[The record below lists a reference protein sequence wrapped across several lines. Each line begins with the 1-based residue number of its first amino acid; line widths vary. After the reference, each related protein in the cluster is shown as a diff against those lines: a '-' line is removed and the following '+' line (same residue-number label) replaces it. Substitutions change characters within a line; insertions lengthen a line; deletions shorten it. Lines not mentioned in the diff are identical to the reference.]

1 MKTKKINY
9 FGLSNWA
16 ISNPMTVFVIVSI
29 VLLGGLFS
37 YISLP
42 RESFPEV
49 IESKIY
55 ISSIFPG
62 NAAEDVEKLITKP
75 IEEEVNDISG
85 VTKIISTS
93 FQDYSLITVEFEE
106 SITTDEAKIKIKD
119 KIDAV
124 KAEQDWPTLDG
135 GTKVEPNAFDMNISE
150 IMPIAQLNLT
160 GDYTPEQLKK
170 YAEDL
175 QDKLEDFPEIKEAT
189 LLGVQDKE
197 VEVAVDAYKM
207 IAAEV
212 SFNQIITAIQ
222 NENITISG
230 GNVIENGLRRNI
242 RVIGEISHPDELKNI
257 VVKEDD
263 GAVYLRDIAEVNF
276 RPKDAT
282 TYAREYGKP
291 VVMLS
296 IKKKG
301 GENMI
306 DAMNKIKAHLP
317 EAQSTY
323 LPKDLNISI
332 TSDESIRTEDQVAE
346 LENSI
351 IFGVLLVVG
360 VLMFFLG
367 FRNALFVGIAIP
379 LSILLSFLILP
390 VVGNAL
396 EMNVTLNTMVLFATV
411 MGLGMLV
418 DNGIVVVENVYRLMD
433 QGIPRLEAAKQG
445 VGEIAWPII
454 ASTATTLAAFL
465 PLGFWPGIM
474 GKFMIYFP
482 LTLSTVLFSS
492 LFVALMIN
500 SMLTSVYM
508 KTEEE
513 EMPRKTLIKISA
525 ALVGFGALLIL
536 SGLLNTHAIFQ
547 ILGPIILIISLIQ
560 IFIGWKNRSKTALLK
575 RGIALFFVAVLFTIL
590 GYVGG
595 PKALIGF
602 GNMFIFIAISLWF
615 FKYLLIPASK
625 KFQYKTLPKIERKYQ
640 DFLSSALKGSNAYRF
655 VFGTFGLLVLAIIVF
670 MMFTPNTLFFPENQP
685 NQAIVYIEYPEGT
698 DIEKTNELT
707 KKVEQQVFTVL
718 DNYQY
723 NKDGEPYNY
732 MAETIISQVGEGSGN
747 PQTDGASQN
756 EMPHRG
762 KVTVL
767 FRQYKFRYDQN
778 GNKVSSSDVLTE
790 IRNAVQGY
798 PGVSIIAEKD
808 ANGPPVGYPI
818 NIELKGDNYH
828 ELLAEARNIQSF
840 INDQNIPGIEDLN
853 LDVNENKPE
862 MEVVVNREKAGELGV
877 STAQVG
883 QALRSAIYG
892 FDTSTYKEGED
903 DYDIF
908 VRFNPENRYNESALF
923 NQNITFRDNKGQLK
937 KIPLSTLVEKKNIAT
952 FSSIKRK
959 DLKRVI
965 TIYSNVLEGFNPTE
979 IVQKIQTSLKNYPL
993 PSHITYQFTGEQEE
1007 MAKNMAFLSKALLI
1021 AMALILLIIVAQ
1033 FNSITKPVIIFIA
1046 IILSFIGVLFGLVIF
1061 QMEFV
1066 VMMTMMGIISLAGI
1080 VVNNAIVLIDYTQLL
1095 IDRKKEEL
1103 GISLENYLTRE
1114 QYREAIIAAGTN
1126 RLRPVLLTAITTVL
1140 GLIPLAIGLN
1150 LNFFTLFT
1158 EFDPQIYIGGDNN
1171 IFWKPMSWTI
1181 IFGLTFATFLTL
1193 VIVPTMFYLLNRA
1206 KIRFFEHKAQKETL
1220 PDSLA

>member
-16 ISNPMTVFVIVSI
+16 ISNPMTVFVIVAI

-85 VTKIISTS
+85 VTKITSTS

-959 DLKRVI
+959 NLKRVI

-1103 GISLENYLTRE
+1103 GIPLENYLTRE

>member
-1 MKTKKINY
+1 MESKKIKY
-9 FGLSNWA
+9 FGLSNWS
-16 ISNPMTVFVIVSI
+16 IDNPMTVFVIIAI
-29 VLLGGLFS
+29 VLFGGLMS
-37 YISLP
+37 YLGLP

-62 NAAEDVEKLITKP
+62 NSAEDVEKLITKP
-75 IEEEVNDISG
+75 LEEEVDDITG
-85 VTKIISTS
+85 VTKITSTS
-93 FQDYSLITVEFEE
+93 LQDYSIITVEFEE
-106 SITTDEAKIKIKD
+106 TITTDEAKVKIKD

-124 KAEQDWPTLDG
+124 KADQDWPTLDG
-135 GTKVEPNAFDMNISE
+135 GAKVEPNAFDLNISE
-150 IMPIAQLNLT
+150 IMPIAQINLT
-160 GDYTPEQLKK
+160 GDYTAEQLKK

-175 QDKLEDFPEIKEAT
+175 QDKIEAYPEIKEAT
-189 LLGVQDKE
+189 ILGVQDKE
-197 VEVAVDAYKM
+197 VEVAVDVYKM
-207 IAAEV
+207 TAAEV
-212 SFNQIITAIQ
+212 SFNQIIGAIQ
-222 NENITISG
+222 NENVTISG

-242 RVIGEISHPDELKNI
+242 RVIGEIDDPQQLQDI
-257 VVKEDD
+257 VVKEDN
-263 GAVYLRDIAEVNF
+263 GAVYLRDIATINF

-282 TYAREYGKP
+282 TFAREYGKP

-296 IKKKG
+296 IKKKS

-306 DAMNKIKAHLP
+306 DAMNKIKEHLP
-317 EAQSTY
+317 IAQSTY
-323 LPKDLNISI
+323 LPADLKISI
-332 TSDESIRTEDQVAE
+332 TSDESTRTEDQVAE

-390 VVGNAL
+390 IAGDFL
-396 EMNVTLNTMVLFATV
+396 GMNITLNTMVLFATV

-433 QGIPRLEAAKQG
+433 EGMPRLEAAKRG

-492 LFVALMIN
+492 LFIALVIN
-500 SMLTSVYM
+500 SMLTSVLM

-513 EMPRKTLIKISA
+513 EMSRKTLIKIS
-525 ALVGFGALLIL
+525 GALLGFGVL
-536 SGLLNTHAIFQ
+536 
-547 ILGPIILIISLIQ
+547 LIISGLFNTHIIFQ
-560 IFIGWKNRSKTALLK
+560 VVGPLVMITSMVMIFIGWKNRAKTELLK
-575 RGIALFFVAVLFTIL
+575 KGLGLFAIALLFTIL
-590 GYVGG
+590 GFIGG
-595 PKALIGF
+595 PKALTGF
-602 GNMFIFIAISLWF
+602 GNLFVFSSIALWF
-615 FKYLLIPASK
+615 FKYVLVPGSK
-625 KFQYKTLPKIERKYQ
+625 KFQFKTLPKIERGYQ
-640 DFLSSALKGSNAYRF
+640 NFLENALKGGNAYRF
-655 VFGTFGLLVLAIIVF
+655 VFGTFGLLIVSFIVF
-670 MMFTPNTLFFPENQP
+670 GMFTPNTLFFPENQP

-707 KKVEQQVFTVL
+707 KKVEQEVFDVL
-718 DNYQY
+718 DKYKYQ
-723 NKDGEPYNY
+723 KDGKPYNY
-732 MAETIISQVGEGSGN
+732 MAETIISQVGEGAGN
-747 PQTDGASQN
+747 PQTDGAAQN
-756 EMPHRG
+756 EMPNKG
-762 KVTVL
+762 KVMVL
-767 FRQYKFRYDQN
+767 FRQYKYRYDEN
-778 GNKVSSSDVLTE
+778 GNKVNSADVLSE
-790 IRNAVQGY
+790 IREATKGH

-818 NIELKGDNYH
+818 NIELKGDDYDQ
-828 ELLAEARNIQSF
+828 LLNEANKIQAF
-840 INDQNIPGIEDLN
+840 INNQNIPGIEDLN
-853 LDVNENKPE
+853 LDVNQNKPE
-862 MEVVVNREKAGELGV
+862 MEVIVDRKKAGELGV
-877 STAQVG
+877 TTSQVG

-892 FDTSTYKEGED
+892 FDASTYKEGED

-908 VRFNPENRYNESALF
+908 VRFDGENRYNESALF
-923 NQNITFRDNKGQLK
+923 NQNITFRDNTGKLK
-937 KIPLSTLVEKKNIAT
+937 KIPLSTLVTTKNIST

-965 TIYSNVLEGFNPTE
+965 SIYSNVLEGFNPTQ
-979 IVQKIQTSLKNYPL
+979 IVEKIQASMNNYDL
-993 PSHITYQFTGEQEE
+993 PSDMTFKFTGEQEE
-1007 MAKNMAFLSKALLI
+1007 MAKNMAFLSKALVI
-1021 AMALILLIIVAQ
+1021 ALALILLIIVAQ
-1033 FNSITKPVIIFIA
+1033 FNSISKPIIIFIA
-1046 IILSFIGVLFGLVIF
+1046 IVLSFIGVLFGTVIF
-1061 QMEFV
+1061 QMDFV

-1103 GISLENYLTRE
+1103 GIPFDKHLTRE

-1140 GLIPLAIGLN
+1140 GLIPLAVGLN
-1150 LNFFTLFT
+1150 INFFTLFT
-1158 EFDPQIYIGGDNN
+1158 EFDPQIYVGGDNN

-1193 VIVPTMFYLLNRA
+1193 VIVPTLFYSLNRA
-1206 KIRFFEHKAQKETL
+1206 KIRFGESKSQKEIEH
-1220 PDSLA
+1220 PVS

>member
-1 MKTKKINY
+1 METRKVKY
-9 FGLSNWA
+9 FGLSNWS
-16 ISNPMTVFVIVSI
+16 ITNPMTVFVIIAI
-29 VLLGGLFS
+29 VLLGGLMS
-37 YISLP
+37 YMNLP

-55 ISSIFPG
+55 ISSVFPG
-62 NAAEDVEKLITKP
+62 NSAEDVEKLITKP
-75 IEEEVNDISG
+75 LEEEVDDITG
-85 VTKIISTS
+85 VTKITSTS
-93 FQDYSLITVEFEE
+93 LQDYSIITVEFEE
-106 SITTDEAKIKIKD
+106 SITTDEAKVKIKD

-124 KAEQDWPTLDG
+124 KAEQDWPTVDG
-135 GTKVEPNAFDMNISE
+135 GAKVEPNAFDLNISE
-150 IMPIAQLNLT
+150 MMPIAQLNLT
-160 GDYTPEQLKK
+160 GDYTAEQLKK

-175 QDKLEDFPEIKEAT
+175 QDKLEAYPEIKEAT
-189 LLGVQDKE
+189 ILGIQDKE
-197 VEVAVDAYKM
+197 VEVAIDAFKM
-207 IAAEV
+207 IASEV
-212 SFNQIITAIQ
+212 SFNQVISAIQ
-222 NENITISG
+222 NENVTISG

-242 RVIGEISHPDELKNI
+242 RVIGEIKDPQQLQNI
-257 VVKEDD
+257 VVKEDN
-263 GAVYLRDIAEVNF
+263 GAVYLRDIAQINF

-282 TYAREYGKP
+282 TYAREYGDP

-296 IKKKG
+296 IKKKS

-306 DAMNKIKAHLP
+306 DAMNKIKAHIP
-317 EAQSTY
+317 IAQSTY
-323 LPKDLNISI
+323 LPEDLKISI
-332 TSDESIRTEDQVAE
+332 TSDESTRTEDQVAE

-379 LSILLSFLILP
+379 LSILLSFLIIP
-390 VVGNAL
+390 IVGDAL
-396 EMNVTLNTMVLFATV
+396 GMNITLNTMVLFATV

-433 QGIPRLEAAKQG
+433 EGMSRMEAAKQG

-492 LFVALMIN
+492 LFVALVIN
-500 SMLTSVYM
+500 SMFTSVFM

-513 EMPRKTLIKISA
+513 EMSKKSLIRIS
-525 ALVGFGALLIL
+525 GALLGFGLLLII
-536 SGLLNTHAIFQ
+536 SGLLNTHIIFQ
-547 ILGPIILIISLIQ
+547 LFGPIILIAALAMA
-560 IFIGWKNRSKTALLK
+560 FIGWKNRSKTALLK
-575 RGIALFFVAVLFTIL
+575 RGLALLSLGVLFSIL
-590 GYVGG
+590 GFVGG
-595 PKALIGF
+595 PKALTGF
-602 GNMFIFIAISLWF
+602 GNLFVFISITLWF
-615 FKYLLIPASK
+615 FKYILIPASK
-625 KFQYKTLPKIERKYQ
+625 KFQFKTLPKIEKSYQ
-640 DFLSSALKGSNAYRF
+640 NFLDFALKGSNAYKF
-655 VFGTFGLLVLAIIVF
+655 VFGTFGLLILSFIVF
-670 MMFTPNTLFFPENQP
+670 GIFTPNSLFFPENQP

-707 KKVEQQVFTVL
+707 KKVEQQVFDVL
-718 DNYQY
+718 EKYKYQK
-723 NKDGEPYNY
+723 NGEPYNY

-767 FRQYKFRYDQN
+767 FRQYKFRFDEN
-778 GNKVSSSDVLTE
+778 GDKVSSSEVLSE
-790 IRNAVQGY
+790 IRKAVQGH

-818 NIELKGDNYH
+818 NIELKGDDYH
-828 ELLAEARNIQSF
+828 ELLTEARNIQSF
-840 INDQNIPGIEDLN
+840 ITNLSIPGIEDLN

-862 MEVVVNREKAGELGV
+862 MEVIVNREKAGELGV

-892 FDTSTYKEGED
+892 FDASTYKEGED

-908 VRFNPENRYNESALF
+908 VRFDNQSRYDKNALF
-923 NQNITFRDNKGQLK
+923 NQNITFRDNEGKLK
-937 KIPLSTLVEKKNIAT
+937 KIPLSTLVETKNIAT

-959 DLKRVI
+959 NLKRVI

-979 IVQKIQTSLKNYPL
+979 IVQKIQTSMENYKL
-993 PSHITYQFTGEQEE
+993 PNDMTYQFTGEQEE

-1033 FNSITKPVIIFIA
+1033 FNSVSKPIIIFIA
-1046 IILSFIGVLFGLVIF
+1046 IVLSFIGVLFGLVIF
-1061 QMEFV
+1061 QMDFV

-1095 IDRKKEEL
+1095 IDRKKLAL
-1103 GISLENYLTRE
+1103 GIPEDKHLTRE
-1114 QYREAIIAAGTN
+1114 QYRKAIIDAGTN

-1150 LNFFTLFT
+1150 INFFSLFT
-1158 EFDPQIYIGGDNN
+1158 EFDPQIYVGGDNN

-1193 VIVPTMFYLLNRA
+1193 VIIPTMFYLLNRA
-1206 KIRFFEHKAQKETL
+1206 KIRFYENKTQKEI
-1220 PDSLA
+1220 AK

>member
-952 FSSIKRK
+952 FTSIKRK
-959 DLKRVI
+959 NLKRVI

>member
-1 MKTKKINY
+1 METKKNKY
-9 FGLSNWA
+9 FGLSNWS
-16 ISNPMTVFVIVSI
+16 ITNPMTVFVIIAI
-29 VLLGGLFS
+29 VLLGGLMS
-37 YISLP
+37 YLSLP

-55 ISSIFPG
+55 ISSLFPG

-75 IEEEVNDISG
+75 LEEEIDDITG
-85 VTKIISTS
+85 VTKITSTS
-93 FQDYSLITVEFEE
+93 LQDYSIITVEFEE
-106 SITTDEAKIKIKD
+106 TITTDEAKVKIKD

-135 GTKVEPNAFDMNISE
+135 GAKVEPNAFDMNISE

-160 GDYTPEQLKK
+160 GDYTSEQLKQ

-175 QDKLEDFPEIKEAT
+175 QDKLEVYPEIKEAT

-197 VEVAVDAYKM
+197 VEIAVDVFKM
-207 IAAEV
+207 TAAEV
-212 SFNQIITAIQ
+212 SFNQIIGAIQ
-222 NENITISG
+222 NENVTISG

-242 RVIGEISHPDELKNI
+242 RVIGEIDNPQQLQNI
-257 VVKEDD
+257 VVKEDN
-263 GAVYLRDIAEVNF
+263 GAVYLRDIAAINF
-276 RPKDAT
+276 RQKDAT
-282 TYAREYGKP
+282 TYAREYGQP

-296 IKKKG
+296 IKKKS

-306 DAMNKIKAHLP
+306 DAMHKIKEHLP
-317 EAQSTY
+317 IAQSTY
-323 LPKDLNISI
+323 LPDDLKISI
-332 TSDESIRTEDQVAE
+332 TSDESSRTEDQVAE

-351 IFGVLLVVG
+351 IFGVLLVIG

-379 LSILLSFLILP
+379 LSIFLSFLILP
-390 VVGNAL
+390 IVGDFMG
-396 EMNVTLNTMVLFATV
+396 MNVTLNTMVLFATV

-433 QGIPRLEAAKQG
+433 EGVPKLEAAKQG

-492 LFVALMIN
+492 LFIALVIN
-500 SMLTSVYM
+500 SMLTSRFM
-508 KTEEE
+508 KVTEEE
-513 EMPRKTLIKISA
+513 MSKKELIKIS
-525 ALVGFGALLIL
+525 GALLAFGVLLII
-536 SGLLNTHAIFQ
+536 SGLLNTHIIFQ
-547 ILGPIILIISLIQ
+547 ILGPITLITSLVMC
-560 IFIGWKNRSKTALLK
+560 FIGWKNRSKTALLK
-575 RGIALFFVAVLFTIL
+575 RGLGLFAVALLFTIL
-590 GYVGG
+590 GFVGG
-595 PKALIGF
+595 PKALTGF
-602 GNMFIFIAISLWF
+602 GNLFVFIAASLWF

-625 KFQYKTLPKIERKYQ
+625 RFQFKTLPKIERRYQ
-640 DFLSSALKGSNAYRF
+640 NFLESALKGSNAYRF
-655 VFGTFGLLVLAIIVF
+655 VFGTFGLLILSIAVF
-670 MMFTPNTLFFPENQP
+670 RMFTPNTLFFPENQP

-698 DIEKTNELT
+698 DIEKTNALT
-707 KKVEQQVFTVL
+707 KIVEQQVFDVL
-718 DNYQY
+718 DKYQY
-723 NKDGEPYNY
+723 QKDGKPYNF
-732 MAETIISQVGEGSGN
+732 MAETIISQVGEGAGN

-756 EMPHRG
+756 EMPNKG
-762 KVTVL
+762 KVMVL
-767 FRQYKFRYDQN
+767 FREFKYRYDEN

-790 IRNAVQGY
+790 IREAVQGH

-818 NIELKGDNYH
+818 NIELKGDDYN
-828 ELLAEARNIQSF
+828 ELLNEAQKIQTF
-840 INDQNIPGIEDLN
+840 ISEQGIPGIEDLN
-853 LDVNENKPE
+853 LDVNQNKPE

-892 FDTSTYKEGED
+892 FDASTYKEGED

-908 VRFNPENRYNESALF
+908 VRFDGENRYNESALF
-923 NQNITFRDNKGQLK
+923 NQNITFRDNTGTLK
-937 KIPLSTLVEKKNIAT
+937 KIPLATLVETKNIAT

-979 IVQKIQTSLKNYPL
+979 IVQKIQASMVNYKL

-1007 MAKNMAFLSKALLI
+1007 MAKNMAFLSKALVI

-1033 FNSITKPVIIFIA
+1033 FNSISKPIIIFIA
-1046 IILSFIGVLFGLVIF
+1046 IVLSFIGVLFGLVIF
-1061 QMEFV
+1061 QMDFV

-1103 GISLENYLTRE
+1103 GIPENMYLSRE

-1158 EFDPQIYIGGDNN
+1158 EFDPQMYIGGDNN

-1193 VIVPTMFYLLNRA
+1193 VIVPTLFYLLNRA
-1206 KIRFFEHKAQKETL
+1206 KIRFYESKTQKE
-1220 PDSLA
+1220 PSAG